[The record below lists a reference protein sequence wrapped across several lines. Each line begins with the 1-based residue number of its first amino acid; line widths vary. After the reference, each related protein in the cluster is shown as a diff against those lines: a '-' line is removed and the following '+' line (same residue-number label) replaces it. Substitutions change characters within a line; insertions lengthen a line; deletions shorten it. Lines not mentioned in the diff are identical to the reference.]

1 MDYNQLFFNA
11 LKNVKD
17 EGRYRVFM
25 DIERKKGDFPNA
37 VWHSESG
44 PKDITVWCGNDY
56 LGMGQHPD
64 VIHAM
69 EKALHKVGAGAGGTR
84 NISGTNHY
92 HVLLEDELSDLH
104 GKESALLFT
113 SGYVSNEATLSTLGK
128 LLPDLIIYSDELN
141 HASMIQGIIHS
152 GCTKHVFRHN
162 DLEHLE
168 ELLKA
173 SDPAAPKLIAFES
186 IYSMDGDFGPLKEFC
201 DLADKYNAL
210 TYLDEVHAVGMY
222 GPRGGGVSEQLDIME
237 RVTIIEG
244 TLGKAYGLMGGY
256 ITASDLIVDSIRSF
270 ASGFIFTTSIS
281 PVIAAGAVASIRH
294 LKKSTAE
301 RELHQKHAALL
312 KEKMSGADL
321 PVMPSESH
329 IVPLLVG
336 DAAVCKQASD
346 LLLED
351 FGLYVQPIN
360 YPTVARGTERLRF
373 TPSPVH
379 TEEMMD
385 YLVSSLKVVWARLD
399 VDKYASAA

>member
-1 MDYNQLFFNA
+1 
-11 LKNVKD
+11 
-17 EGRYRVFM
+17 
-25 DIERKKGDFPNA
+25 
-37 VWHSESG
+37 
-44 PKDITVWCGNDY
+44 
-56 LGMGQHPD
+56 
-64 VIHAM
+64 
-69 EKALHKVGAGAGGTR
+69 
-84 NISGTNHY
+84 
-92 HVLLEDELSDLH
+92 
-104 GKESALLFT
+104 
-113 SGYVSNEATLSTLGK
+113 
-128 LLPDLIIYSDELN
+128 
-141 HASMIQGIIHS
+141 
-152 GCTKHVFRHN
+152 
-162 DLEHLE
+162 
-168 ELLKA
+168 
-173 SDPAAPKLIAFES
+173 
-186 IYSMDGDFGPLKEFC
+186 
-201 DLADKYNAL
+201 
-210 TYLDEVHAVGMY
+210 
-222 GPRGGGVSEQLDIME
+222 
-237 RVTIIEG
+237 
-244 TLGKAYGLMGGY
+244 
-256 ITASDLIVDSIRSF
+256 
-270 ASGFIFTTSIS
+270 
-281 PVIAAGAVASIRH
+281 